1 MQRTVFILGIHRGI
15 SPPQKKKKNLISPKT
30 YQFFVFG
37 PRIIRCYKKL
47 TIKLLFNFNNI
58 NSRLPASSQHHSLI
72 LYW

>member
-1 MQRTVFILGIHRGI
+1 MFILGIHGGNI
-15 SPPQKKKKNLISPKT
+15 PSPKIT
-30 YQFFVFG
+30 YQVFFVFL

-47 TIKLLFNFNNI
+47 TITMFNFSNI